1 MEPPHSYE
9 GSRAAPAQSGR
20 PDLNAFQTE
29 STFPNFR
36 ETNCSHPCSSFRLSP
51 RKQGLT
57 YSAVLW
63 KHCLYYVKPPLYKR
77 KNPTVVQKIPTLSD
91 RCFLPLGHLV
101 ISDSVSCSLYFN
113 DRAQQARG
121 RHWPGS
127 EWQTLSPPKSCECWE
142 WCTKWRGCHQG
153 SHWDSFKPCPGPQS
167 LTEFRGLLGCWSLI
181 SSQGDSHLWP
191 FGRQQAHCPSI
202 LEQLDTG
209 FSTHF
214 TASEHSLLIYWSMS
228 ACGGSSEE
236 TLCALTA
243 SRMDF
248 FPSFLFSFLSRHVS
262 SPGCSRN

>member
-1 MEPPHSYE
+1 MEPPHSHE

-20 PDLNAFQTE
+20 TDLNAFRTE

-57 YSAVLW
+57 YSAVPW
-63 KHCLYYVKPPLYKR
+63 KHRLYYVKPPLYKR

-127 EWQTLSPPKSCECWE
+127 KGQTLSPAKRCECWE
-142 WCTKWRGCHQG
+142 WCTKWRGCHHG
-153 SHWDSFKPCPGPQS
+153 LHWDSFKPCPGPQS
-167 LTEFRGLLGCWSLI
+167 
-181 SSQGDSHLWP
+181 
-191 FGRQQAHCPSI
+191 
-202 LEQLDTG
+202 
-209 FSTHF
+209 
-214 TASEHSLLIYWSMS
+214 
-228 ACGGSSEE
+228 
-236 TLCALTA
+236 
-243 SRMDF
+243 
-248 FPSFLFSFLSRHVS
+248 
-262 SPGCSRN
+262 